1 MDIFLI
7 ALADLLTPGHFVYLL
22 GGVVLGLIIGVIPGI
37 GGLFGL
43 TILVP
48 LTYTL
53 DPTAAFSLLLGMAS
67 VTTTSDTVPA
77 VLIGVPG
84 TVGAAAT
91 VLDGHALAKKGEAA
105 RALGAAYSASMIG
118 GVFGAILLSLA
129 LPVMRPLVLLLNY
142 GDLLAITIF
151 GLTLVA
157 MLSGQ
162 DQLKGLLSACLGALV
177 ACVGLDPHEGAERW
191 TFDLLYLWDGV
202 PVAIVFLGIFG
213 IPELAAL
220 LHRGRVLHC
229 ESDDHDRRKLLQ
241 GMGETLRNWRLVLR
255 SGGIGAMLGALP
267 GVGVTVIEWLAYGDA
282 ARNRKPN
289 EPEFGTGN
297 IRGVIAPESANNAKE
312 GGSLLP
318 TLAFGIPGS
327 APMSILLGAFALHG
341 IVPGPR
347 MLDEQAPLVITMIL
361 TIALANVLATGFC
374 LGLTPILAKIAR
386 VRATTLV
393 PMALVFVVLGAFQY
407 NKDVFDLIFLLAFGV
422 LGIVMRGLGWSRP
435 AFALGFVLGPNLE
448 SFFFL
453 SYQISGWDWLTQ
465 PLVVLCLAVAA
476 SIILRQLLK
485 SYRSRSERGLVPP
498 KWPDL
503 AFLLLLLGLGI
514 ASYYS
519 LASLPFAAKVF
530 PSGLAAITAALAA
543 ALCLR
548 ASLRWRD
555 RDEHSVWPVGADL
568 RFLLLVVALGT
579 ALLSLGHLLG
589 PAVFILGVGLFF
601 GYSPR
606 HLALVTLGVTAS
618 LWLLFNWASP
628 QNWPPPLLL

>member
-1 MDIFLI
+1 MDIFLT
-7 ALADLLTPGHFVYLL
+7 ALAELFAPGHFVYLL
-22 GGVVLGLIIGVIPGI
+22 GGVVLGLVIGVIPGI

-53 DPTAAFSLLLGMAS
+53 DPIAAFSLLLGMAS

-129 LPVMRPLVLLLNY
+129 LPVMRPVVLLLNY

-162 DQLKGLLSACLGALV
+162 DQLKGLLAACLGALV
-177 ACVGLDPHEGAERW
+177 ACAGLDPHEGAERW

-213 IPELAAL
+213 IPELATIL
-220 LHRGRVLHC
+220 RRDRVLQG
-229 ESDDHDRRKLLQ
+229 ESDDHDRRKLVQ

-282 ARNRKPN
+282 ARSRKPD

-374 LGLTPILAKIAR
+374 LGLTPLLAKIAR

-393 PMALVFVVLGAFQY
+393 PLALVFVVFGAFQY

-422 LGIVMRGLGWSRP
+422 LGIMMRGLGWSRP

-465 PLVVLCLAVAA
+465 PLVVVCLAVAA
-476 SIILRQLLK
+476 SIVLRQLLK
-485 SYRSRSERGLVPP
+485 SYRSRSERGVVPP
-498 KWPDL
+498 KQADL
-503 AFLLLLLGLGI
+503 AFLVLLLGLGV
-514 ASYYS
+514 AGFVS
-519 LASLPFAAKVF
+519 LVSLPFAAKVF

-543 ALCLR
+543 ALVLR
-548 ASLRWRD
+548 AVLRWR
-555 RDEHSVWPVGADL
+555 ESTEQSAWPVGADL
-568 RFLLLVVALGT
+568 RFLLLVIVLGA

-589 PAVFILGVGLFF
+589 PAAFILGVGLFF

-606 HLALVTLGVTAS
+606 HLAFATLGVTS
-618 LWLLFNWASP
+618 VLWLLFDVATP
-628 QNWPPPLLL
+628 QNWPAPLLF